1 MFHVRCSNE
10 IDTPFVANLVE
21 KSGINTVSGTHKKNK
36 LWEEL
41 FRPTFLLR
49 PSQAEAVVLLLFGT
63 HFSSVIHHYF
73 GRSDAEWIKEWSE
86 VKVFKLYNN
95 IS

>member
-1 MFHVRCSNE
+1 MFHVRCSNK

-21 KSGINTVSGTHKKNK
+21 KSGINTVTGTHKKNK

-49 PSQAEAVVLLLFGT
+49 PSQAEAVVLLLFWYAFFIGYT
-63 HFSSVIHHYF
+63 PLF
-73 GRSDAEWIKEWSE
+73 WKE
-86 VKVFKLYNN
+86 
-95 IS
+95 

>member
-21 KSGINTVSGTHKKNK
+21 KSGINTVTGTHKKNK

-49 PSQAEAVVLLLFGT
+49 PSQEVIVLVRIF
-63 HFSSVIHHYF
+63 H
-73 GRSDAEWIKEWSE
+73 R
-86 VKVFKLYNN
+86 LYTTILEGVTQNGFRN
-95 IS
+95 GAK